1 MAIYRLQITP
11 IKREGGHSSVGAAAY
26 RAGERIRDDRTNEV
40 HNHSR
45 RKDVTHSEIMLPAD
59 LAGQNMEW
67 ARNRASLWNS
77 VENAESR
84 KNARV
89 ATEIQ
94 VTLPFELAPERRLAM
109 ARTFSQEIADHYKVA
124 VDLAVHD
131 PRPSGDPRNFH
142 AHLLLT
148 TREVS
153 AAGLGAKTG
162 LNIQTKDRLRLGL
175 PNISQEFTAVRERWA
190 TLTNEAL
197 EEANIEA
204 RVDHRSLA
212 EQGIDREP
220 KPHIPFAAYKIERA
234 GKHSEVAEDIRAD
247 YNARVQ
253 ARLEQQAQRREAS
266 ERLPDRVAPH
276 SQSSAQ
282 AAADNPIPQ
291 SAQKSLE
298 DIRRE
303 ARENWLKM
311 RAEQAAQSA
320 PSRAVS
326 AAEQSHS
333 AADAANHPAQALS
346 AARATN
352 APVHASRGATTPS
365 HTPAHDNDHQP

>member
-1 MAIYRLQITP
+1 MAACPISATALILLADGSAMALFRLQIASIT
-11 IKREGGHSSVGAAAY
+11 RGGGHSSVGAAAY

-45 RKDVTHSEIMLPAD
+45 RKDVTHSEIMLPAE
-59 LAGQNMEW
+59 LGGQNMEW
-67 ARNRASLWNS
+67 ALNRASLWNS

-94 VTLPFELAPERRLAM
+94 VTLPFELPPERRLAI

-131 PRPSGDPRNFH
+131 PRPAGDPRNFH

-162 LNIQTKDRLRLGL
+162 LNLQTSERLRLGL
-175 PNISQEFTAVRERWA
+175 PDISQEFTAVRERWA

-197 EEANIEA
+197 EKANIEA

-220 KPHIPFAAYKIERA
+220 KAHIPFAAYKIERA
-234 GKHSEVAEDIRAD
+234 GKHSEVAESIRAD

-253 ARLEQQAQRREAS
+253 ARL
-266 ERLPDRVAPH
+266 
-276 SQSSAQ
+276 Q
-282 AAADNPIPQ
+282 AAKEVPEPAPVTAP
-291 SAQKSLE
+291 KSLE

-303 ARENWLKM
+303 ARENWVRM
-311 RAEQAAQSA
+311 RAAQSA
-320 PSRAVS
+320 EPPVERSRATS
-326 AAEQSHS
+326 QSYPH
-333 AADAANHPAQALS
+333 N
-346 AARATN
+346 T
-352 APVHASRGATTPS
+352 PVP
-365 HTPAHDNDHQP
+365 DDDHQP